1 MAGPAWEGA
10 FMWFYRSR
18 PRTYG
23 TKLRRGQCLAALALA
38 ALVFAFAGG
47 ARAAADRPVKI
58 VVLGDSLSA
67 GLGLPADAAFPARLA
82 QALKAK
88 NIAVSVANAG
98 VSGDTAS
105 GGLGRLDWSVPD
117 GTDAVIVELGAND
130 ALRGIDPK
138 LTKTAL
144 DTILNKLKERHIAVL
159 LAGMEAPRNMGS
171 DYVQAFDAIYPALA
185 SSHPVA
191 FYPFFLDGVATD
203 PKLNQGDGL
212 HPNAAG
218 VDVIVARMLP
228 QVEELIARVRAARGQ

>member
-1 MAGPAWEGA
+1 MAGIAWEL
-10 FMWFYRSR
+10 FVMWPFHSR
-18 PRTYG
+18 PRSYG
-23 TKLRRGQCLAALALA
+23 TKAVRVQRLAAMVMVTFVCGLAPL
-38 ALVFAFAGG
+38 GG
-47 ARAAADRPVKI
+47 HAADQPVKI

-130 ALRGIDPK
+130 ALRGLDPK

-144 DTILNKLKERHIAVL
+144 DTILSQLEQRHIAVL
-159 LAGMEAPRNMGS
+159 LAGMLAPRNMGE
-171 DYVQAFDAIYPALA
+171 DYARSFDAIFPALA
-185 SSHPVA
+185 STHPVV
-191 FYPFFLDGVATD
+191 FY
-203 PKLNQGDGL
+203 
-212 HPNAAG
+212 
-218 VDVIVARMLP
+218 
-228 QVEELIARVRAARGQ
+228 

>member
-1 MAGPAWEGA
+1 
-10 FMWFYRSR
+10 
-18 PRTYG
+18 
-23 TKLRRGQCLAALALA
+23 LALA

-88 NIAVSVANAG
+88 DIAVSVANAG

-138 LTKTAL
+138 LTKAAL
-144 DTILNKLKERHIAVL
+144 DTILNKLKERYIAVL